1 MDKKEAKPVCPKCHG
16 TNIQPVGRKRKGFS
30 VGKAVAGGVL
40 TGGVGTLAGFAG
52 KNGKM
57 EFYCSD
63 CGKVFD
69 KPLKLSGSNDKERE
83 KDYENKKKTSKK
95 VLLIVGGVVLVM
107 GLIGAISGGAKKDK
121 PQSPTP
127 ANNSSQEETK
137 KNDDKYITELRKCT
151 VMEGSDIYLTDNVL
165 YLRDGIGEI
174 ETDIETAFNRAKRT
188 CEGWYADWGEEEFYK
203 LNEMDWETRQTE
215 DLDGHPLTY
224 YLDKLGW

>member
-1 MDKKEAKPVCPKCHG
+1 MDKKEPKPVCPKCHG

-63 CGKVFD
+63 CGKVFNN
-69 KPLKLSGSNDKERE
+69 PLKLSGSNNKERE
-83 KDYENKKKTSKK
+83 EDYENKKKTSKK
-95 VLLIVGGVVLVM
+95 ILLIVGGVVLVM
-107 GLIGAISGGAKKDK
+107 GLIGAISGSGTKKDE
-121 PQSPTP
+121 PQAP
-127 ANNSSQEETK
+127 ASNTSQNETD
-137 KNDDKYITELRKCT
+137 KNTDKYLEELRKCT
-151 VMEGSDIYLTDNVL
+151 AMEGSDIYLTDNIL

-174 ETDIETAFNRAKRT
+174 ETDIETAFTRAKQT
-188 CEGWYADWGEEEFYK
+188 CENWYKDWGEEEFYQ

-215 DLDGHPLTY
+215 ELDGHPLTY